1 MTYGAGARVSTGCVS
16 TIGVRTVSAVRT
28 GCGGGGEEG
37 GGGGPGRA
45 SMAASISGDNS
56 HEGMTDCASVA
67 RADAATRAS
76 KAGRMLKSKARDAKG
91 DEVGE
96 EGSGES
102 RVSEG
107 GDGIPTG
114 KGSRPKGVRRE
125 VTCCT
130 RRLSMMY
137 GARGVRARSC
147 PSARGVRITSETRV
161 GCEHGTGD
169 SRRWKLSVEQWV
181 QRMAPCSPYGA
192 STSGE

>member
-1 MTYGAGARVSTGCVS
+1 MMYGAGARVSTESVS
-16 TIGVRTVSAVRT
+16 TIGVRTVIAART
-28 GCGGGGEEG
+28 GCEGGGEGG

-45 SMAASISGDNS
+45 SMAASTSGDKS
-56 HEGMTDCASVA
+56 QEGMTDCASVA
-67 RADAATRAS
+67 RADAATLAS
-76 KAGRMLKSKARDAKG
+76 KAGRMLKSKVRDAKG
-91 DEVGE
+91 DGVGE
-96 EGSGES
+96 EDSGES

-114 KGSRPKGVRRE
+114 KGSRPRGVRCE

-137 GARGVRARSC
+137 GARVVRSGSC
-147 PSARGVRITSETRV
+147 PSAEGVRITSVTRV

-181 QRMAPCSPYGA
+181 QRVAPCSPYGA
-192 STSGE
+192 SASGE